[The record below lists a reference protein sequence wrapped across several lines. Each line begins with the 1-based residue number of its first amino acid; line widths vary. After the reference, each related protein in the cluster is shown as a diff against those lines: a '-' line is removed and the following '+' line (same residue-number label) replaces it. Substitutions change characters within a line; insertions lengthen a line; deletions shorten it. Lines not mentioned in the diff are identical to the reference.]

1 MHAGATSHGPIILPF
16 YVISANIGELI
27 KEMTKD
33 RILRTSKTVE
43 GAEREEEKLIY
54 IYIYIFLV
62 VILYNK

>member
-54 IYIYIFLV
+54 IYIYLSCCYFV
-62 VILYNK
+62 Q